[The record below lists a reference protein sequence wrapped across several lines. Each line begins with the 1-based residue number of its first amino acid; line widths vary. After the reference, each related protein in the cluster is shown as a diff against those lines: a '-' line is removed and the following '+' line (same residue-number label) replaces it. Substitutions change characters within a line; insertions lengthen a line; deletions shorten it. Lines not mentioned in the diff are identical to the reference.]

1 MKIMVTGGSGFIGTN
16 FIIEQL
22 KNTDNIILNYDK
34 LTYASNDYLDVSL
47 SKGLDRYQFI
57 KGDIQDGDSFG
68 DTLEQFKPDAIVNFA
83 AESHVDNSIESP
95 DEFIQTN
102 IVGTSRIL
110 QRALSYWE
118 SSGKP
123 ERFRFHHVST
133 DEVYGTLGASGTF
146 VEDTPYDPRSPY
158 SASKAASDHLVKAYF
173 HTYGLPVV
181 ITNCSNNYGPHQ
193 HREKL
198 IPKIITNALNGEKI
212 PVYGKGENIRDWL
225 YVTDHCDAIYTVLT
239 KGRVGET
246 YNIGGDCEMKNIDI
260 VKWIIG
266 ELRVTDTLIEYVED
280 RKGHD
285 YRYAIDFSK
294 IKNELGW
301 TPKETLISGMK
312 KTIDWYTKK
321 FPSQIKKFIDETKTL

>member
-1 MKIMVTGGSGFIGTN
+1 MRIMVTGGSGFIGTN

-22 KNTDNIILNYDK
+22 EHTGNKVLNYDK
-34 LTYASNDYLDVSL
+34 LTYASNTLYGEDYLSTKYKDD
-47 SKGLDRYQFI
+47 KRYSFI
-57 KGDIQDGDSFG
+57 RGDITNG
-68 DTLEQFKPDAIVNFA
+68 DTFDEALKTFKPDAIVNFA
-83 AESHVDNSIESP
+83 AESHVDNSIEKP

-102 IVGTSRIL
+102 IVGTFMIL

-118 SSGKP
+118 GSGKP

-133 DEVYGTLGASGTF
+133 DEVYGALGESGTF
-146 VEDTPYDPRSPY
+146 VESTPYDPRSPY
-158 SASKAASDHLVKAYF
+158 SASKSASDHLVKAYF

-181 ITNCSNNYGPHQ
+181 ITNCSNNYGPFQ

-198 IPKIITNALNGEKI
+198 IPKIITNVMNGDKI

-246 YNIGGDCEMKNIDI
+246 YNIGGNHEMRNIDI
-260 VKWIIG
+260 VEYILD
-266 ELRVTDTLIEYVED
+266 ELGGSTNLIEYVED

-285 YRYAIDFSK
+285 FRYAIDFSK
-294 IKNELGW
+294 LTNELGW
-301 TPKETLISGMK
+301 TPKETFRSGIR
-312 KTIDWYTKK
+312 KTISWYKK
-321 FPSQIKKFIDETKTL
+321 NFLYK